1 MQKTLP
7 QTAPVH
13 AGRVFVALRKS
24 GRVSHGRSPVF
35 HAVTPHCRMS
45 LCADEPGPGSCWA
58 EPPADDVTCAACL
71 RRLTRLQ
78 RPD

>member
-1 MQKTLP
+1 MPRTLP
-7 QTAPVH
+7 QTLPVR
-13 AGRVFVALRKS
+13 ADRVFVALRKS

-45 LCADEPGPGSCWA
+45 LCADEPGPGSWWA